1 MDEKHECEG
10 CLEFLEVL
18 SDYHEGVLDEV
29 VATKLEMHM
38 RECARC
44 KAVVKTFKQTIIHYS
59 TTRCE
64 EVPPHVHQGLMSA
77 LKRCMEEE

>member
-1 MDEKHECEG
+1 MDEKHESGC

-29 VATKLEMHM
+29 MATKLEVHL

-44 KAVVKTFKQTIIHYS
+44 RAVVKTFKQTIVHYS